1 MKNRVII
8 SVTNDIVFD
17 QRVNRVTGTLLQEGA
32 DILVVGRQFDNSMS
46 CNHLSYPV
54 KRFRMIFNKGP
65 LMYAFFNIR
74 LFLYLLFRKVDILLA
89 NDLDTLLANFLVSR
103 IRKVTLIYDSHEY
116 FTGVPEIQN
125 RPFVRKVW
133 QTIERWIFPKLK
145 HIYTVNQSI
154 ARIYEKKYNVNVEV
168 VRNVS
173 YKWNRSENC
182 SRKRLGLPANRFIV
196 ILQGSGINIDR
207 GAEEAV
213 LSMQYLDNT
222 ILLIIGD
229 GDIVKNLKQ
238 MVSEQGLE
246 SKVKFMEK
254 VPYNILMNFT
264 CAADVGITL
273 DKATNLNYKYSLP
286 NKLFDYIQAG
296 VPVLASQIVEVENII
311 KSYNIGDIIDNH
323 NPEHIASKLK
333 NMLSDMDRMQLW
345 KKNLHKAREELCWEN
360 EQGKITEIFRKAGL
374 QKEGIME

>member
-1 MKNRVII
+1 MKNRVIF

-17 QRVNRVTGTLLQEGA
+17 QRVNRIARTLLQEGA
-32 DILVVGRQFDNSMS
+32 EILAVGRQFGNSMS

-54 KRFRMIFNKGP
+54 KRFRMIFSKGP

-74 LFLYLLFRKVDILLA
+74 LFLFLLFRKVDILLS

-182 SRKRLGLPANRFIV
+182 SRKRLGLPVNRFLI

-207 GAEEAV
+207 GAEETV
-213 LSMQYLDNT
+213 LSMQFLDNT
-222 ILLIIGD
+222 ILLIIGE

-238 MVSEQGLE
+238 MVSERDLE

-273 DKATNLNYKYSLP
+273 DKDTNLNYKYSLP

-323 NPEHIASKLK
+323 NPKHIASKLK

-360 EQGKITEIFRKAGL
+360 EQGRIIEIFRKAGL
-374 QKEGIME
+374 QREK

>member
-1 MKNRVII
+1 MKKRVIF
-8 SVTNDIVFD
+8 SVINDIVFD
-17 QRVNRVTGTLLQEGA
+17 QRVNRIAGTLLQEGA
-32 DILVVGRQFDNSMS
+32 EILVVGRQLSNSMS
-46 CNHLSYPV
+46 CNHLPYPV

-65 LMYAFFNIR
+65 FLYAFFNIR

-89 NDLDTLLANFLVSR
+89 NDLDTLLANYLVSR

-133 QTIERWIFPKLK
+133 QTIERWIFPRLE

-154 ARIYEKKYNVNVEV
+154 ARIYEEKYNVNVGI

-173 YKWNRSENC
+173 YKWNRSGNC
-182 SRKRLGLPANRFIV
+182 SRNRLGLPANRFIV

-222 ILLIIGD
+222 ILMIIGD

-238 MVSEQGLE
+238 IVSEQGLQ
-246 SKVKFMEK
+246 SKVMFMEK
-254 VPYNILMNFT
+254 VPHNILMNFA

-273 DKATNLNYKYSLP
+273 DKDTNLNYKYSLP

-296 VPVLASQIVEVENII
+296 VPVLASKIVEVENII

-333 NMLSDMDRMQLW
+333 NMFSDMDRMQLW
-345 KKNLHKAREELCWEN
+345 KKNLHIAGKELCWEN
-360 EQGKITEIFRKAGL
+360 EQGRIIEIFRKAGL
-374 QKEGIME
+374 FRES

>member
-1 MKNRVII
+1 MKKRVIF
-8 SVTNDIVFD
+8 SVINDIVFD
-17 QRVNRVTGTLLQEGA
+17 QRVNRVAGTLLQEGA
-32 DILVVGRQFDNSMS
+32 EILVIGRQLRNSMS
-46 CNHLSYPV
+46 CNHLPYPV

-65 LMYAFFNIR
+65 FLYAFFNIR
-74 LFLYLLFRKVDILLA
+74 LFLYLLFRKVDILVA
-89 NDLDTLLANFLVSR
+89 NDLDTLLANYLVSR
-103 IRKVTLIYDSHEY
+103 IRKATLIYDSHEY

-133 QTIERWIFPKLK
+133 QTIEKWIFPKLE

-154 ARIYEKKYNVNVEV
+154 ARIYEEKYNVNVGI

-173 YKWNRSENC
+173 CKWNRSGNC
-182 SRKRLGLPANRFIV
+182 SRNQLGLPANRFIV

-222 ILLIIGD
+222 ILMIIGD

-238 MVSEQGLE
+238 MVSEQGLQ
-246 SKVKFMEK
+246 SKVMFMEK

-273 DKATNLNYKYSLP
+273 DKDTNLNYKYSLP

-296 VPVLASQIVEVENII
+296 VPVLASKVVEVENII

-333 NMLSDMDRMQLW
+333 NMFSDMDRMQLW
-345 KKNLHKAREELCWEN
+345 KKNLHIAGEELCWEN
-360 EQGKITEIFRKAGL
+360 EQGKIIEIFRKAGL
-374 QKEGIME
+374 HKEN

>member
-1 MKNRVII
+1 MKKRVIF
-8 SVTNDIVFD
+8 SVINDIVFD
-17 QRVNRVTGTLLQEGA
+17 QRVNRIAGTLIQEGA
-32 DILVVGRQFDNSMS
+32 EILVVGRQYSNSTS
-46 CNHLSYPV
+46 CNHLPYPV

-65 LMYAFFNIR
+65 FLYVFFNIR
-74 LFLYLLFRKVDILLA
+74 LFLFLLFRKVDILLA
-89 NDLDTLLANFLVSR
+89 NDLDTLLANYLVSR
-103 IRKVTLIYDSHEY
+103 IRNVKLIYDSHEY

-133 QTIERWIFPKLK
+133 QTIERWIFPRLK

-154 ARIYEKKYNVNVEV
+154 ARIYEKQYNVNVGI

-173 YKWNRSENC
+173 NKWNKSGNC
-182 SRKRLGLPANRFIV
+182 SRSRLGLPADRFIV

-213 LSMQYLDNT
+213 LSMRYLDNT
-222 ILLIIGD
+222 ILMIIGD
-229 GDIVKNLKQ
+229 GDILKNLKQ
-238 MVSEQGLE
+238 LVSEQGLQR
-246 SKVKFMEK
+246 KVMFMEK

-273 DKATNLNYKYSLP
+273 DKDTNLNYKYSLP

-296 VPVLASQIVEVENII
+296 VPVLASKIIEVENII

-323 NPEHIASKLK
+323 NPEHIASKL
-333 NMLSDMDRMQLW
+333 NSMFLDIDRMQLW
-345 KKNLHKAREELCWEN
+345 KKNLQIAGEELCWEV
-360 EQGKITEIFRKAGL
+360 EQERIIEIFRKAGL
-374 QKEGIME
+374 LRS

>member
-1 MKNRVII
+1 MKKRVIF
-8 SVTNDIVFD
+8 SVINDIVFD
-17 QRVNRVTGTLLQEGA
+17 QRVNRIAGTLLQEGA
-32 DILVVGRQFDNSMS
+32 EILVVGRQFNNSMS
-46 CNHLSYPV
+46 CNHLPYPV
-54 KRFRMIFNKGP
+54 KRFRMIFKKGP

-74 LFLYLLFRKVDILLA
+74 LFIYLLFKKVDILLA

-103 IRKVTLIYDSHEY
+103 IRKVTLIFDSHEY

-125 RPFVRKVW
+125 RSFVRKVW
-133 QTIERWIFPKLK
+133 QIIERWIFPKLK

-154 ARIYEKKYNVNVEV
+154 AGIYEKKYNINVEV

-182 SRKRLGLPANRFIV
+182 TRKRLGLPANRFIV

-229 GDIVKNLKQ
+229 GDIVENLKQ
-238 MVSEQGLE
+238 MVSEQGLQ
-246 SKVKFMEK
+246 SKVMFMEK
-254 VPYNILMNFT
+254 VPHNILMNFT

-273 DKATNLNYKYSLP
+273 DKDTNLNYKYSLP

-296 VPVLASQIVEVENII
+296 VPVLASKIVEVENII
-311 KSYNIGDIIDNH
+311 ESYNIGDIIDSH
-323 NPEHIASKLK
+323 NPEHIAAKLK
-333 NMLSDMDRMQLW
+333 NMLSDMDRMQFW

-360 EQGKITEIFRKAGL
+360 EQGKIIEIFRKAGL
-374 QKEGIME
+374 LRS

>member
-1 MKNRVII
+1 MKKRVIF
-8 SVTNDIVFD
+8 SVINDIVFD
-17 QRVNRVTGTLLQEGA
+17 QRVNRVAGTLLQEGA
-32 DILVVGRQFDNSMS
+32 EILIVGRQLRNSMS
-46 CNHLSYPV
+46 CNHLPYPV
-54 KRFRMIFNKGP
+54 RRFRMIFNKGP
-65 LMYAFFNIR
+65 FLYAFFNIR
-74 LFLYLLFRKVDILLA
+74 LFLYLLFRKVDILVA
-89 NDLDTLLANFLVSR
+89 NDLDTLLANYLVSR

-133 QTIERWIFPKLK
+133 QTIEKWIFPKLE

-154 ARIYEKKYNVNVEV
+154 ARIYEEKYNVNVGI

-173 YKWNRSENC
+173 CKWNRSGNC
-182 SRKRLGLPANRFIV
+182 SRNQLGLPANRFIV

-222 ILLIIGD
+222 ILMIIGD

-238 MVSEQGLE
+238 MVSEQGLQ
-246 SKVKFMEK
+246 SKVMFMEK

-273 DKATNLNYKYSLP
+273 DKDTNLNYKYSLP

-296 VPVLASQIVEVENII
+296 VPVLASKVVEVENII

-333 NMLSDMDRMQLW
+333 NMFSDMDRMQLW
-345 KKNLHKAREELCWEN
+345 KKNLHIAGEELCWEN
-360 EQGKITEIFRKAGL
+360 EQGKIIEIFRKAGL
-374 QKEGIME
+374 HKEN

>member
-1 MKNRVII
+1 MQKRVIF
-8 SVTNDIVFD
+8 SVINDIVFD
-17 QRVNRVTGTLLQEGA
+17 QRVNRIAGTLIQEGA
-32 DILVVGRQFDNSMS
+32 EILVVGRQYSNSIS
-46 CNHLSYPV
+46 CNHLPYPV

-65 LMYAFFNIR
+65 FLYVFFNIR
-74 LFLYLLFRKVDILLA
+74 LFLFLLFRKVDILLA
-89 NDLDTLLANFLVSR
+89 NDLDTLLANYLVSR
-103 IRKVTLIYDSHEY
+103 IRNVKLIYDSHEY

-133 QTIERWIFPKLK
+133 QTIERWIFPRLK

-154 ARIYEKKYNVNVEV
+154 ARIYEKQYNVNVGI

-173 YKWNRSENC
+173 NKWNKSGNC
-182 SRKRLGLPANRFIV
+182 SRSRLGLPADRFIV

-213 LSMQYLDNT
+213 LSMRYLDNT
-222 ILLIIGD
+222 ILMIIGD
-229 GDIVKNLKQ
+229 GDILKNLKQ
-238 MVSEQGLE
+238 LVSEQGLQ
-246 SKVKFMEK
+246 SKVMFMEK

-273 DKATNLNYKYSLP
+273 DKDTNLNYKYSLP

-296 VPVLASQIVEVENII
+296 VPVLASKVIEVENII

-323 NPEHIASKLK
+323 NPEHIASKL
-333 NMLSDMDRMQLW
+333 NSMFLDTDRMQLW
-345 KKNLHKAREELCWEN
+345 KKNLQIAGEELCWEV
-360 EQGKITEIFRKAGL
+360 EQERIIEIFRKAGVL
-374 QKEGIME
+374 RS

>member
-1 MKNRVII
+1 MKKRVIF
-8 SVTNDIVFD
+8 SVINDIVFD
-17 QRVNRVTGTLLQEGA
+17 QRVNRVAGTLLQEGA
-32 DILVVGRQFDNSMS
+32 EILIVGRQLRNSMS
-46 CNHLSYPV
+46 CNHLPYPV
-54 KRFRMIFNKGP
+54 RRFRMIFNKGP
-65 LMYAFFNIR
+65 FLYAFFNIR
-74 LFLYLLFRKVDILLA
+74 LFLYLLFRKVDILVA
-89 NDLDTLLANFLVSR
+89 NDLDTLLANYLVSR

-133 QTIERWIFPKLK
+133 QTIEKWIFPKLE

-154 ARIYEKKYNVNVEV
+154 ARIYEEKYNVNVGI

-173 YKWNRSENC
+173 CKWNRSGNC
-182 SRKRLGLPANRFIV
+182 SRNQLGLPANRFIV

-222 ILLIIGD
+222 ILMIIGD

-238 MVSEQGLE
+238 MVFEQGLQ
-246 SKVKFMEK
+246 SKVMFMEK

-273 DKATNLNYKYSLP
+273 DKDTNLNYKYSLP

-296 VPVLASQIVEVENII
+296 VPVLASKVVEVENII

-333 NMLSDMDRMQLW
+333 NMFSDMDRMQLW
-345 KKNLHKAREELCWEN
+345 KKNLHIAGEELCWEN
-360 EQGKITEIFRKAGL
+360 EQGKIIEIFRKAGL
-374 QKEGIME
+374 HKEN

>member
-1 MKNRVII
+1 MKKRVIF
-8 SVTNDIVFD
+8 SVINDIVFD
-17 QRVNRVTGTLLQEGA
+17 QRVNRVAGTLLQEGA
-32 DILVVGRQFDNSMS
+32 EILIVGRQLRNSMS
-46 CNHLSYPV
+46 CNHLPYPV
-54 KRFRMIFNKGP
+54 RRFRMIFNKGP
-65 LMYAFFNIR
+65 FLYAFFNIR
-74 LFLYLLFRKVDILLA
+74 LFLYLLFRKVDILVA
-89 NDLDTLLANFLVSR
+89 NDLDTLLANYLVSR

-133 QTIERWIFPKLK
+133 QTIEKWIFPKLE

-154 ARIYEKKYNVNVEV
+154 ARIYEEKYNVNVGI

-173 YKWNRSENC
+173 CKWNRSGNC
-182 SRKRLGLPANRFIV
+182 SRNQLGLPANRFII

-222 ILLIIGD
+222 ILMIIGD

-238 MVSEQGLE
+238 MVSEQGLQ
-246 SKVKFMEK
+246 SKVMFMEK

-273 DKATNLNYKYSLP
+273 DKDTNLNYKYSLP

-296 VPVLASQIVEVENII
+296 VPVLASKVVEVENII

-333 NMLSDMDRMQLW
+333 NMFSDMDRMQLW
-345 KKNLHKAREELCWEN
+345 KKNLHIAGEELCWEN
-360 EQGKITEIFRKAGL
+360 EQGKIIEIFRKAGL
-374 QKEGIME
+374 HKEN

>member
-1 MKNRVII
+1 MKKRVIF
-8 SVTNDIVFD
+8 SVINDIVFD
-17 QRVNRVTGTLLQEGA
+17 QRVNRIAGTLLQEGA
-32 DILVVGRQFDNSMS
+32 EILVVGRQLRNSMS
-46 CNHLSYPV
+46 CNHLPYPV

-65 LMYAFFNIR
+65 FLYAFFNIR
-74 LFLYLLFRKVDILLA
+74 LFLYLLFRKVDVLVA
-89 NDLDTLLANFLVSR
+89 NDLDTLLANYLVSR

-133 QTIERWIFPKLK
+133 QTIERWIFPKLE

-154 ARIYEKKYNVNVEV
+154 ARIYEKKYNVNVGI

-173 YKWNRSENC
+173 YKWNRSGNC
-182 SRKRLGLPANRFIV
+182 SRTRLGLPADRFIV

-222 ILLIIGD
+222 ILMIIGD
-229 GDIVKNLKQ
+229 GDIVSNLKQ
-238 MVSEQGLE
+238 MVSEQGLQ
-246 SKVKFMEK
+246 SKVMFMEK
-254 VPYNILMNFT
+254 VPHNILMNFT

-273 DKATNLNYKYSLP
+273 DKDTNLNYKYSLP

-296 VPVLASQIVEVENII
+296 VPVLASKIVEVENII

-323 NPEHIASKLK
+323 NPEHVASKLM
-333 NMLSDMDRMQLW
+333 NMFSDMDRMQLW
-345 KKNLHKAREELCWEN
+345 KKNLHIAGEELCWEN
-360 EQGKITEIFRKAGL
+360 EQGRIIEIFRKAGL
-374 QKEGIME
+374 LRS

>member
-1 MKNRVII
+1 MKNRVIF
-8 SVTNDIVFD
+8 SVINDIVFD
-17 QRVNRVTGTLLQEGA
+17 QRVNRIAGTLLQEGA
-32 DILVVGRQFDNSMS
+32 EILIVGRQFSNSMS
-46 CNHLSYPV
+46 CNHLPYPV
-54 KRFRMIFNKGP
+54 KRIRMIFNKGP

-74 LFLYLLFRKVDILLA
+74 LFLYLLFKKVDILLA

-133 QTIERWIFPKLK
+133 QIIERWIFPKLK

-154 ARIYEKKYNVNVEV
+154 ARIYEKKYNINVEV

-229 GDIVKNLKQ
+229 GDIVENLKQ
-238 MVSEQGLE
+238 MVSEQGLQ
-246 SKVKFMEK
+246 SKVIFIEK
-254 VPYNILMNFT
+254 VPHNILMNFT

-273 DKATNLNYKYSLP
+273 DKDTNLNYKYSLP

-296 VPVLASQIVEVENII
+296 VPVLASKIVEVENIV
-311 KSYNIGDIIDNH
+311 KSYNIGDIIDSH

-333 NMLSDMDRMQLW
+333 NMLSDMDRMQFW

-360 EQGKITEIFRKAGL
+360 EQGKIIEIFRKAGL
-374 QKEGIME
+374 LRS

>member
-1 MKNRVII
+1 MKKRVIF
-8 SVTNDIVFD
+8 SVINDIVFD
-17 QRVNRVTGTLLQEGA
+17 QRVNRIAGTLIQEGA
-32 DILVVGRQFDNSMS
+32 EILVVGRQYSNSIS
-46 CNHLSYPV
+46 CNHLPYPV

-65 LMYAFFNIR
+65 FLYVFFNIR
-74 LFLYLLFRKVDILLA
+74 LFLFLLFRKVDILLA
-89 NDLDTLLANFLVSR
+89 NDLDTLLANYLVSR
-103 IRKVTLIYDSHEY
+103 IRNVKLIYDSHEY

-133 QTIERWIFPKLK
+133 QTIERWIFPRLK

-154 ARIYEKKYNVNVEV
+154 ARIYEKQYNVNVGI

-173 YKWNRSENC
+173 NKWNKSGNC
-182 SRKRLGLPANRFIV
+182 SRSRLGLPADRFIV

-213 LSMQYLDNT
+213 LSMRYLDNT
-222 ILLIIGD
+222 ILMIIGD
-229 GDIVKNLKQ
+229 GDILKNLKQ
-238 MVSEQGLE
+238 LVSEQGLQR
-246 SKVKFMEK
+246 KVMFMEK

-273 DKATNLNYKYSLP
+273 DKDTNLNYKYSLP

-296 VPVLASQIVEVENII
+296 VPVLASKIIEVENII

-323 NPEHIASKLK
+323 NPEHIASKL
-333 NMLSDMDRMQLW
+333 NSMFLDMDRMQLW
-345 KKNLHKAREELCWEN
+345 KKNLQIAGEELCWEV
-360 EQGKITEIFRKAGL
+360 EQERIIEIFRKAGL
-374 QKEGIME
+374 LRS

>member
-1 MKNRVII
+1 MKKRVIF
-8 SVTNDIVFD
+8 SVINDIVFD
-17 QRVNRVTGTLLQEGA
+17 QRVNRVAGTLLQEGA
-32 DILVVGRQFDNSMS
+32 EILVIGRQLRNSMS
-46 CNHLSYPV
+46 CNHLPYPV
-54 KRFRMIFNKGP
+54 RRFRMIFNKGP
-65 LMYAFFNIR
+65 FLYAFFNIR
-74 LFLYLLFRKVDILLA
+74 LFLYLLFRKVDILVA
-89 NDLDTLLANFLVSR
+89 NDLDTLLANYLVSR

-133 QTIERWIFPKLK
+133 QTIEKWIFPKLE

-154 ARIYEKKYNVNVEV
+154 ARIYEEKYNVNVGI

-173 YKWNRSENC
+173 CKWNRSGNC
-182 SRKRLGLPANRFIV
+182 SRNQLGLPANRFIV

-222 ILLIIGD
+222 ILMIIGD

-238 MVSEQGLE
+238 MVSEQGLQ
-246 SKVKFMEK
+246 SKVMFMEK

-273 DKATNLNYKYSLP
+273 DKDTNLNYKYSLP

-296 VPVLASQIVEVENII
+296 VPVLASKVVEVENII

-333 NMLSDMDRMQLW
+333 NMFSDMDRMQLW
-345 KKNLHKAREELCWEN
+345 KKNLHIAGEELCWEN
-360 EQGKITEIFRKAGL
+360 EQGKIIEIFRKAGL
-374 QKEGIME
+374 HKEN

>member
-1 MKNRVII
+1 MKKRVIF
-8 SVTNDIVFD
+8 SVINDIVFD
-17 QRVNRVTGTLLQEGA
+17 QRVNRVAGTLLQEGA
-32 DILVVGRQFDNSMS
+32 EILVVGRQLRNSMS
-46 CNHLSYPV
+46 CNHLPYPV
-54 KRFRMIFNKGP
+54 KRFRMIYNKGP
-65 LMYAFFNIR
+65 FLYAFFNIR
-74 LFLYLLFRKVDILLA
+74 LFLYLLFRKVNVLVA
-89 NDLDTLLANFLVSR
+89 NDLDTLLANYLVSR

-133 QTIERWIFPKLK
+133 QTIEKWIFPKLE

-154 ARIYEKKYNVNVEV
+154 ARIYEEKYNVNVGI

-173 YKWNRSENC
+173 YKWNRSGNC
-182 SRKRLGLPANRFIV
+182 SRNRLGLPADRFIV

-222 ILLIIGD
+222 ILMIIGD
-229 GDIVKNLKQ
+229 GDIVNNLKQ
-238 MVSEQGLE
+238 MVSEHGLQ
-246 SKVKFMEK
+246 SKVMFMEK
-254 VPYNILMNFT
+254 VPHNILMNFT

-273 DKATNLNYKYSLP
+273 DKDTNLNYKYSLP

-296 VPVLASQIVEVENII
+296 VPVLASKIVEVENII

-333 NMLSDMDRMQLW
+333 NMFSDMDRMQLW
-345 KKNLHKAREELCWEN
+345 KKNLHIAGEELCWEN
-360 EQGKITEIFRKAGL
+360 EQGKIIEIFRKAGL
-374 QKEGIME
+374 

>member
-1 MKNRVII
+1 MKKRVIF
-8 SVTNDIVFD
+8 SVINDIVFD
-17 QRVNRVTGTLLQEGA
+17 QRVNRIAGTLIQEGA
-32 DILVVGRQFDNSMS
+32 EILVVGRQYSNSIS
-46 CNHLSYPV
+46 CNHLPYPV

-65 LMYAFFNIR
+65 FLYVFFNIR
-74 LFLYLLFRKVDILLA
+74 LFLFLLFRKVDILLA
-89 NDLDTLLANFLVSR
+89 NDLDTLLANYLVSR
-103 IRKVTLIYDSHEY
+103 IRNVKLIYDSHEY

-133 QTIERWIFPKLK
+133 QTIERWIFPRLK

-154 ARIYEKKYNVNVEV
+154 ARIYEKQYNVNVGI

-173 YKWNRSENC
+173 NKWNKSGNC
-182 SRKRLGLPANRFIV
+182 SRSRLGLPADRFIV

-213 LSMQYLDNT
+213 LSMRYLDNT
-222 ILLIIGD
+222 ILMIIGD
-229 GDIVKNLKQ
+229 GDILKNLKQ
-238 MVSEQGLE
+238 LVSEQGLQ
-246 SKVKFMEK
+246 SKVMFMEK

-273 DKATNLNYKYSLP
+273 DKDTNLNYKYSLP

-296 VPVLASQIVEVENII
+296 VPVLASKVIEVENII

-323 NPEHIASKLK
+323 NPEHIASKL
-333 NMLSDMDRMQLW
+333 NSMFLDTDRMQLW
-345 KKNLHKAREELCWEN
+345 KKNLQIAGEELCWEV
-360 EQGKITEIFRKAGL
+360 EQERIIEIFRKAGL
-374 QKEGIME
+374 LRS

>member
-1 MKNRVII
+1 MKKRVIF
-8 SVTNDIVFD
+8 SVINDIVFD
-17 QRVNRVTGTLLQEGA
+17 QRVNRVAGTLLQEGA
-32 DILVVGRQFDNSMS
+32 EILVIGRQLRNSMS
-46 CNHLSYPV
+46 CNHLPYPV

-65 LMYAFFNIR
+65 FLYAFFNIR
-74 LFLYLLFRKVDILLA
+74 LFLYLLFRKVDILVA
-89 NDLDTLLANFLVSR
+89 NDLDTLLANYLVSR

-133 QTIERWIFPKLK
+133 QTIEKWIFPKLE

-154 ARIYEKKYNVNVEV
+154 ARIYEEKYNVNVGI

-173 YKWNRSENC
+173 CKWNRSGNC
-182 SRKRLGLPANRFIV
+182 SRNQLGLPANRFIV

-222 ILLIIGD
+222 ILMIIGD

-238 MVSEQGLE
+238 MVSEQGLQ
-246 SKVKFMEK
+246 SKVMFMEK

-273 DKATNLNYKYSLP
+273 DKDTNLNYKYSLP

-296 VPVLASQIVEVENII
+296 VPVLASKVVEVENII

-333 NMLSDMDRMQLW
+333 NMFSDMDRMQLW
-345 KKNLHKAREELCWEN
+345 KKNLHIAGEELCWEN
-360 EQGKITEIFRKAGL
+360 EQGKIIEIFRKAGL
-374 QKEGIME
+374 HKEN